1 MAFAYATTNALS
13 ALSASAFTPGSGP
26 SDATRA
32 YLNDGRMDRQ
42 YVFTAAASSN
52 TLVIDMGSATTLRG
66 LAILNHNLV
75 DSVAPRTI
83 KIEAADDAAI
93 TINAV
98 TAKGTTTVT
107 DDGSDTNPTNKDT
120 VLQFAAVT
128 KRYWRLTFAWD
139 SGSFALKIGELFA
152 YASSTQLSRGQVD
165 GSGETERMVVT
176 NPVELQT
183 GDTRFGFLGGPV
195 RTKHLRSDST
205 LSTSERK
212 ELLTLW
218 RLLRGPVT
226 PFLWIESY
234 EASAS
239 SALLPE
245 QDCIFGRLA
254 LPDFAWTWSDY
265 NLSQPPELV
274 IRSLG
279 RELGS

>member
-1 MAFAYATTNALS
+1 MSFAYAVTNALTGL
-13 ALSASAFTPGSGP
+13 AAASFTPGSGP

-42 YVFTAAASSN
+42 YTFTAAASSN

-66 LAILNHNLV
+66 IAVLNHNLV
-75 DSVAPRTI
+75 DSVAPRAITV
-83 KIEAADDAAI
+83 EAADNSAI
-93 TINAV
+93 TVNPV
-98 TAKGTTTVT
+98 TAKLASTVT
-107 DDGSDTNPTNKDT
+107 DDSSDTNPVNKDT

-139 SGSFALKIGELFA
+139 SGTFALKVGEIFA
-152 YASSTQLSRGQVD
+152 YASSTQLTRGQVD
-165 GSGETERMVVT
+165 GSGETERIIAPT
-176 NPVELQT
+176 VEMQN
-183 GDTRFGFLGGPV
+183 GETRSAFIAGPV
-195 RTKHLRSDST
+195 RTKHLRSHST

-234 EASAS
+234 EATSA

-245 QDCIFGRLA
+245 QDCIFGRLM
-254 LPDFAWTWSDY
+254 LPDFAWTWTDY
-265 NLSQPPELV
+265 NLSQPPEFVLQ
-274 IRSLG
+274 SLG
-279 RELGS
+279 REVGS

>member
-1 MAFAYATTNALS
+1 MSFAYATTNALS
-13 ALSASAFTPGSGP
+13 SRVAGDFTPGSGP

-66 LAILNHNLV
+66 IAILNHNLV
-75 DSVAPRTI
+75 DSVAPRYITV
-83 KIEAADDAAI
+83 EAADDDAI
-93 TINAV
+93 TVNPV
-98 TAKGTTTVT
+98 TAKGSTTVT
-107 DDGSDTNPTNKDT
+107 DDSTDTNPVNKDT

-152 YASSTQLSRGQVD
+152 YAASTQLSRGQVD
-165 GSGETERMVVT
+165 GSGETERIIAPT
-176 NPVELQT
+176 VEMQN
-183 GDTRFGFLGGPV
+183 GETRSAFIAGPV
-195 RTKHLRSDST
+195 RIKHLRSDST
-205 LSTSERK
+205 FSTSERK

-218 RLLRGPVT
+218 RLVRGPVT

-234 EASAS
+234 EATAT

-245 QDCIFGRLA
+245 QDCIFGRLM

-265 NLSQPPELV
+265 NLSQPPEFVLQ
-274 IRSLG
+274 SLG
-279 RELGS
+279 REVGS